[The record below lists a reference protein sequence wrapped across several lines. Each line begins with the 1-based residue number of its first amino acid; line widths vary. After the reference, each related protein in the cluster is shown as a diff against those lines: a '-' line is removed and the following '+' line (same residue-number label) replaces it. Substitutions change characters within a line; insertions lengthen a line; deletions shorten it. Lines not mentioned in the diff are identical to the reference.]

1 MKDYYTILGVSHSAH
16 AAEIKRAYRRLVQQF
31 HPDINPDPSA
41 QELIKEINEAY
52 DVLGDEV
59 KRREYDFRLTNPF
72 TSVVVEE
79 PVRHRDPAYR
89 RRSGYRPQPKV
100 DVQRELML
108 RSLPYIKK
116 LAWAGI
122 LVCCVLVVDFSIPP
136 KHSIETV
143 TAIQK
148 NGSRNDQKRD
158 MLTNTGRLYG
168 IPYEYIPR
176 IYVGQ
181 EIIFKESKGL
191 SILMAIYTEDG
202 EIYND
207 NLATLYDNFGFM
219 PVLLA
224 VFSILGVAT
233 VGSVETRFNLG
244 IINTFLLIFT
254 VILMV

>member
-1 MKDYYTILGVSHSAH
+1 MKDYYTVLGVSPSAH
-16 AAEIKRAYRRLVQQF
+16 ASEIKRAYRRLVQQF

-41 QELIKEINEAY
+41 QEFIKEINEAY

-59 KRREYDFRLTNPF
+59 KRRDYDYRLTNPF
-72 TSVVVEE
+72 ASVVVEE

-122 LVCCVLVVDFSIPP
+122 FVCCVLAVDFSIPP
-136 KHSIETV
+136 RHSIETV

-148 NGSRNDQKRD
+148 KGPRNDQKRD
-158 MLTNTGRLYG
+158 LLTNTGRLYE

-191 SILMAIYTEDG
+191 SILMAIYTADG

-207 NLATLYDNFGFM
+207 NLATLYDNFSFM

-224 VFSILGVAT
+224 IFSILSVAAI
-233 VGSVETRFNLG
+233 GSVETRFNLG

-254 VILMV
+254 VILMF